1 MTYDNLLLL
10 FFVSPMTIDFRHER
24 YKIRPPNIMYHVRF
38 LIVLHFR
45 QDKVSS
51 VDSAGDVMITDVGVE
66 VANVDRIDSNE
77 LRSMDA
83 P

>member
-1 MTYDNLLLL
+1 
-10 FFVSPMTIDFRHER
+10 
-24 YKIRPPNIMYHVRF
+24 MYHVRF